1 MGHHITTL
9 NQKNYTSRIETK
21 SGKVFKMTFHS
32 LVEHI
37 FLLRQVIHNPQMT
50 EDGEILTK
58 YIDIY
63 CQKMSQGQMQTAQQQ
78 VDLPWQVEWIWHVHR
93 LHPLNYLD
101 DCTKQLQCGLIDKQI
116 TEIHKRKIQKFKS
129 KIRSPSKS
137 YKLNKFIPSIDLK
150 EAIFRQKDF
159 LKKFQNHILFNLN
172 LKRIQEFQFQNL
184 IQDYVSFIKLA
195 DQNQIIV
202 PTFDID
208 LIWHTHMRYPSHYH
222 GFTRALCGF
231 ILDHNDDIQSS
242 TLSNGYEKTAQL
254 WKDNYQ
260 TEYGQ
265 NVNRQYLM
273 KSKFA
278 SSCAVVFAP
287 IFLTTNDSKPIHP
300 AYMTGCAT
308 AVHYD
313 QGNDACTGGNE
324 DGGATCGGGG
334 PSCAAVGYGGG
345 GPSCAASGCGG
356 GCPSFAASGCGG
368 GGPSFA
374 ASSCGGGGG
383 ASCGGG
389 GGASCG
395 GGGGGCGDGGGG
407 CGDGGGGCGDG
418 GGGCGD

>member
-1 MGHHITTL
+1 MGQHTSVL
-9 NQKNYTSRIETK
+9 NVKNYTSRIETK
-21 SGKVFKMTFHS
+21 NEKVFKMTFHS

-37 FLLRQVIHNPQMT
+37 LLLRQVIHHPQMT
-50 EDGEILTK
+50 EDGEILTNF
-58 YIDIY
+58 IDIY

-116 TEIHKRKIQKFKS
+116 TKINRKPMKKLKRKTIF
-129 KIRSPSKS
+129 PSDTDQL
-137 YKLNKFIPSIDLK
+137 KLVPSIDLK
-150 EAIFRQKDF
+150 EAVFRQTDF
-159 LKKFQNHILFNLN
+159 LKKFQNHFLFDLD
-172 LKRIQEFQFQNL
+172 LEQFQDLQFQRL
-184 IQDYVSFIKLA
+184 IQNYVSFIKLA
-195 DQNQIIV
+195 TKKQIIV

-308 AVHYD
+308 AVDYEYDDLTGSD
-313 QGNDACTGGNE
+313 QGHGFADCDGYDACTGDN
-324 DGGATCGGGG
+324 DVGGATCGGGG
-334 PSCAAVGYGGG
+334 GDV
-345 GPSCAASGCGG
+345 
-356 GCPSFAASGCGG
+356 
-368 GGPSFA
+368 
-374 ASSCGGGGG
+374 
-383 ASCGGG
+383 
-389 GGASCG
+389 SCG
-395 GGGGGCGDGGGG
+395 GGGGGGDASCGGGG
-407 CGDGGGGCGDG
+407 CGGCGGGGD
-418 GGGCGD
+418 